1 MNRVANSFLVFLLA
15 FCAAAS
21 CSAQTNPQ
29 TNPATCPVSY
39 SRLEMPLRHRG
50 GGSTPMVQLSFTNE
64 TKKKIN
70 RAKFGL
76 IVIEQDNSQAPYDKA
91 LTFTAGADPGKVV
104 DAEWALQMDK
114 INIEHYGE
122 TIYLTSVE
130 FEDGTTWKDDGNQR
144 CRDEIYYG
152 PK

>member
-1 MNRVANSFLVFLLA
+1 MNRVANSCLVMILA
-15 FCAAAS
+15 LCATTFGL
-21 CSAQTNPQ
+21 AQANSPANP
-29 TNPATCPVSY
+29 PTCPVSY
-39 SRLEMPLRHRG
+39 SQLRMPIRHTG
-50 GGSTPMVQLSFTNE
+50 GMSTPTIQLSFTNE
-64 TKKKIN
+64 TKKKIT

-76 IVIEQDNSQAPYDKA
+76 IIIEQDNSQDPYGKG

-114 INIEHYGE
+114 VNIEHYGE
-122 TIYLTSVE
+122 TVYLTSVE

>member
-1 MNRVANSFLVFLLA
+1 MNRVTNSCFVILLA
-15 FCAAAS
+15 LCATAS
-21 CSAQTNPQ
+21 CKAQTNSPA
-29 TNPATCPVSY
+29 NPPTCPVSY
-39 SRLEMPLRHRG
+39 SKLAMPIRHAG
-50 GGSTPMVQLSFTNE
+50 GGSTPMVELSFTNE
-64 TKKKIN
+64 TKKKSA

-76 IVIEQDNSQAPYDKA
+76 IVIESDNSQDPYGKA

-104 DAEWALQMDK
+104 SAEWALQLDK
-114 INIEHYGE
+114 VNIEHYGE
-122 TIYLTSVE
+122 TVYLTSVE